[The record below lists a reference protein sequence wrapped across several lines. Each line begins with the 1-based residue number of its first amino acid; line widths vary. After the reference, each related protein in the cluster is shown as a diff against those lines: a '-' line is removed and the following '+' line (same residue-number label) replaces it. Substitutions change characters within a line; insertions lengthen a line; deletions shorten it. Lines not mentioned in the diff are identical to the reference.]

1 MRRSLPPRGGR
12 GYPRGSQ
19 STVIAPSKLGR
30 LVEEC
35 WHSGSALPEVLRQQ
49 RLVRANV
56 SDEDLEAAVN
66 RALIEDATLPSG
78 QRECNSPN
86 ERVRVF
92 LEPFLTARGRLW
104 AEPLRS
110 LRLAD
115 GDARKPWWKVWT

>member
-1 MRRSLPPRGGR
+1 
-12 GYPRGSQ
+12 
-19 STVIAPSKLGR
+19 
-30 LVEEC
+30 VEEC

-49 RLVRANV
+49 RLVRADV